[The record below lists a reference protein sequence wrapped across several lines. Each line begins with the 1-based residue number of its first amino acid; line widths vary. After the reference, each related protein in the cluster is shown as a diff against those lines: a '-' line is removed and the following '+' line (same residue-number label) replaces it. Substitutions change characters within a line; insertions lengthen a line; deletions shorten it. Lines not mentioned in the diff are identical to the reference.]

1 MTGRLLGEGVG
12 TALLLFVIVG
22 SGIAAETST
31 SDQGLQLLAHALAV
45 GLGLAV
51 LIALFQTVSGSHFN
65 PAVTLAFWR
74 TGDVSGAVT
83 LRYIAAQV
91 GGAILGVA
99 AADLTYGNQAFV
111 MSANER
117 SGVGLV
123 AAEAVA
129 TFVLVIVILALVR
142 TGRAA
147 AVPAAVG
154 AWVSAAIFATAS
166 TSFANP
172 AVTVGRMFT
181 DTYTGIHPSSVGGFV
196 VAQVVA
202 GFAAAALAPTLFPR
216 PGSRPVPD

>member
-1 MTGRLLGEGVG
+1 
-12 TALLLFVIVG
+12 
-22 SGIAAETST
+22 
-31 SDQGLQLLAHALAV
+31 
-45 GLGLAV
+45 
-51 LIALFQTVSGSHFN
+51 
-65 PAVTLAFWR
+65 VT
-74 TGDVSGAVT
+74 GAVT
-83 LRYIAAQV
+83 LRYIAAQI

-111 MSANER
+111 ISANER